1 MFTFHFPAQMRGQAI
16 LNDFQR
22 SFHPVHD
29 WDPFNLVL
37 QRIFPFSHFCV
48 ALSSGGGGTTK
59 LLAQSNPHPAPSG
72 SSSVVAA
79 LYLLFRPRQ
88 ALNEV
93 HVPSWRELVTSEL
106 SLYWVDTRDPEPS
119 SDGIWENTPIQY
131 ETWENLWVSSQLRER
146 GVIKVLLWYFKY
158 RRQLKWRNHK
168 ITEGLNVS
176 N

>member
-59 LLAQSNPHPAPSG
+59 LLAQSNHHPAPSG

-79 LYLLFRPRQ
+79 FCLLFRPRQ

-93 HVPSWRELVTSEL
+93 HVPSWRELHSNPRAFVILSRHKRSRTSKWWDFRKHTNPIWKMRK
-106 SLYWVDTRDPEPS
+106 SLGFFTAQRKRCNKGFALV
-119 SDGIWENTPIQY
+119 
-131 ETWENLWVSSQLRER
+131 
-146 GVIKVLLWYFKY
+146 F
-158 RRQLKWRNHK
+158 
-168 ITEGLNVS
+168 
-176 N
+176 